1 MSEHTP
7 GPAVAKALVHI
18 RDCWED
24 SLAQLRTR
32 IACLETR
39 LVEREARI
47 VQLEK
52 GHDEWRTKA
61 HRTLAL
67 LDTARGALGYLEALP
82 KLHRPDDSW
91 LAPLR
96 AAIAKVEGP

>member
-7 GPAVAKALVHI
+7 GPAVAEALVHI

-39 LVEREARI
+39 I

-52 GHDEWRTKA
+52 GHDEWRTRA

-82 KLHRPDDSW
+82 KSHRPDDSW

-96 AAIAKVEGP
+96 AAIAKVEGRNE